1 MATEPNTGLTLSP
14 AGPLQADLI
23 VNPVIQRLGAVGGNT
38 AGIQD
43 KDLSTPP
50 TLNSTTDVGKTYII
64 GGSPTGAWTGRA
76 NQIAYWNGVAWVFYI
91 PAEGWRVAVL
101 DEDTDYRFNG
111 TTWVVQTNTA
121 FSGGSLTSAL
131 NEAKGADIASA
142 ATTNIAAAT
151 GNFVHVTGTTTITA
165 LGTIQAGTRRE
176 VRFAGALV
184 LTHNATSLILPTGAN
199 ITTAAN
205 DCATFISEGSGN
217 WRCVKYERA
226 DGTSLAGT
234 PGAVTSVNGDTG
246 AVIVA
251 APIIVACS
259 DETTAISA
267 GNGKVTF
274 RMPYA
279 FTVTAVRAS
288 LTTAQTSGSIF
299 TVDIN
304 EGGSSILSTKITIDN
319 TEKTST
325 TAVTPPVIS
334 DASLADDAEITI
346 DVDQIGDATAKG
358 LKVTL
363 IGYAP

>member
-1 MATEPNTGLTLSP
+1 MANEPNTGLTYSP
-14 AGPLQADLI
+14 PGPLQADLI
-23 VNPVIQRLGAVGGNT
+23 VNPVILFENSGFRPRVL
-38 AGIQD
+38 D
-43 KDLSTPP
+43 KDLTIPP
-50 TLNSTTDVGKTYII
+50 TLNNTTDVGKAYIVAS
-64 GGSPTGAWTGRA
+64 GATGAWSGRT
-76 NQIAYWNGVAWVFYI
+76 NQVAYWNGIGWVFWT
-91 PAEGWRVAVL
+91 PAEGWKLAVL
-101 DEDTDYRFNG
+101 DEDADYRFSGSAWVIQPVGGFTGGNL
-111 TTWVVQTNTA
+111 TTAV
-121 FSGGSLTSAL
+121 
-131 NEAKGADIASA
+131 NEAKGADIPSA
-142 ATTNIAAAT
+142 ATTDIGAAT

-165 LGTIQAGTRRE
+165 LGTIQAGTRRI

-205 DCATFISEGSGN
+205 DAATFVSEGSGN
-217 WRCVKYERA
+217 WRCVGYERA
-226 DGTSLAGT
+226 DGTSLAGA
-234 PGAVTSVNGDTG
+234 PGTVSSVNGDTG
-246 AVIVA
+246 AVIVL

-259 DETTAISA
+259 DELTPLSVGTA
-267 GNGKVTF
+267 KTTF

-279 FTVTAVRAS
+279 FTVTGVRAS

-304 EGGSSILSTKITIDN
+304 EGGTTILSTKITIDN

-325 TAVTPPVIS
+325 TAATPPVVS

-346 DVDQIGDATAKG
+346 DIDQIGDGTAKG